1 LYFLYI
7 DESGSPNGWETQNH
21 FVLGGVAIHE
31 GQVLGLANKIDE
43 IQTKFFGEL
52 NVPIEFHAGDM
63 KTGNKRWHSVP
74 EETREKMMTEVYD
87 VIANASFPT
96 LIAFGTA
103 LHISKAENSE
113 TDNLRTTFQDVCLK
127 FNHFLVKTH
136 KAGNTNK
143 GLLIIDDAHKKQ
155 FKDLIYAFRR
165 EGVKGVP
172 IYNIVDIPYFS
183 ASQDTRMLQLA
194 DFCVY
199 AVYRYY
205 EKQDS
210 TYLDKILP
218 RFDRRDMLHI
228 DGLRH
233 VTKSLACTCHA
244 CSSRRD
250 LRNQQHFTMHNDDY
264 DYVEHIGGKQ

>member
-1 LYFLYI
+1 MYFLYL
-7 DESGSPNGWETQNH
+7 DESGSPNGWQTQDH

-31 GQVLGLANKIDE
+31 GQVLGLANKLDD
-43 IQTKFFGEL
+43 IQTAYFGEL
-52 NVPIEFHAGDM
+52 KVPIEFHAGDM
-63 KTGNKRWHSVP
+63 KTGNKRWRSIP
-74 EETREKMMTEVYD
+74 EKTREKIMDEVYD
-87 VIANASFPT
+87 VIANAPFPT
-96 LIAFGTA
+96 LVAFGTA
-103 LHISKAENSE
+103 LHLSKAENTESG
-113 TDNLRTTFQDVCLK
+113 NLEIAFQDVCLK
-127 FNHFLVKTH
+127 FNHFLVKAH
-136 KAGNTNK
+136 KSGNTNK
-143 GLLIIDDAHKKQ
+143 GLLIIDDAHKRQ
-155 FKDLIYAFRR
+155 FKDLINTFRK

-218 RFDRRDMLHI
+218 QFDRRDAMHV

-233 VTKSLACTCHA
+233 VIKSLACTCVA

-250 LRNQQHFTMHNDDY
+250 LRNQQQLHKYTEDFDGI
-264 DYVEHIGGKQ
+264 EPLS

>member
-1 LYFLYI
+1 LYFFYI
-7 DESGSPNGWETQNH
+7 DESGSPNGWQTQNH

-31 GQVLGLANKIDE
+31 GQVLGLANKLDE
-43 IQTKFFGEL
+43 IQTAYFGEL
-52 NVPIEFHAGDM
+52 NIPIEFHAGDM
-63 KTGNKRWHSVP
+63 KTGNKRWHSIP
-74 EETREKMMTEVYD
+74 EKDREKMMADVYD
-87 VIANASFPT
+87 VMANAPFPT
-96 LIAFGTA
+96 LVSFGTA

-113 TDNLRTTFQDVCLK
+113 TDNLKIAFQDVCLK
-127 FNHFLVKTH
+127 FNHFLVKMH
-136 KAGNTNK
+136 KSGNTNK

-155 FKDLIYAFRR
+155 FQDLIYTFRR

-199 AVYRYY
+199 AIYRYY
-205 EKQDS
+205 EKDDS
-210 TYLDKILP
+210 SYLDKIMP
-218 RFDRRDMLHI
+218 RFDRRDKLHV

-233 VTKSLACTCHA
+233 VTKTLACACYA

-250 LRNQQHFTMHNDDY
+250 LRNQQQLQFHNEDEDGI
-264 DYVEHIGGKQ
+264 EPLGER